1 MQIRL
6 FSAPMALCLIASML
20 MASAWAAEYPL
31 TITDSAGREVT
42 FNQPIERVI
51 VTSSDAAEAVVMLG
65 AADKVVGISDTVKNK
80 GYYFPDLKGKQSVG
94 KWNALDYEMIG
105 AIASDGEDAIVPDIV
120 VIGYSYPD
128 KSYGI
133 YGLEEG
139 LEPFENIKAVALE
152 FTKPENMTRE
162 IEVLGQILGKEEQ
175 ASDYI
180 RWYDEKIGSVKDAVD
195 GMNLPEAY
203 VEWSSSGGDI
213 STLGPGS
220 AFDQVLKV
228 AKGYNIASALEESY
242 PKVDW
247 EWVVTENP
255 EIIIVRQTQPAG
267 HTEIGWESA
276 PSQEASKL
284 QAAKNELLDRSGAS
298 GTSAAKSDRIYFI
311 DWDIMNGLDQVVGA
325 TYLAKVLHPDV
336 DLNPE
341 EVYREYLERLGLEY
355 PEGRT
360 MVYPEIED

>member
-1 MQIRL
+1 MKKQWFL
-6 FSAPMALCLIASML
+6 VQVALGLSILLL

-42 FNQPIERVI
+42 FSQPIERVI

-65 AADKVVGISDTVKNK
+65 AGDKVVGISDTVKNK

-105 AIASDGEDAIVPDIV
+105 AIASDGEDTIMPDIV

-133 YGLEEG
+133 YGLEKG
-139 LEPFENIKAVALE
+139 LEPFQNIKAVALE
-152 FTKPENMTRE
+152 FTKPENTTRE
-162 IEVLGQILGKEEQ
+162 LEVLGLILGKEEE

-180 RWYDEKIGSVKDAVD
+180 RWYEDKTESVQNAVK
-195 GMNLPEAY
+195 GQNMPKVYA
-203 VEWSSSGGDI
+203 EWSSSADLA
-213 STLGPGS
+213 TLGTGS
-220 AFDQVLKV
+220 GFDQVLKE
-228 AKGYNIASALEESY
+228 ARGYNIAGNQKEDY

-255 EIIIVRQTQPAG
+255 EVIIKRQTQSSG
-267 HTEIGWESA
+267 QTQIGWQST
-276 PSQEASKL
+276 PSQDSIKL
-284 QAAKNELLDRSGAS
+284 ELVRNELLDRSGS
-298 GTSAAKSDRIYFI
+298 GSISAVKSDQVYLM
-311 DWDIMNGLDQVVGA
+311 DWDIVNGLDQVVGV
-325 TYLAKVLHPDV
+325 TYLAKLLHPEV
-336 DLNPE
+336 DLDP
-341 EVYREYLERLGLEY
+341 VQVHKEYLERLGLEY

-360 MVYPEIED
+360 MVYPELED

>member
-1 MQIRL
+1 MKIQL
-6 FSAPMALCLIASML
+6 FSVPVALVIVALLLAP
-20 MASAWAAEYPL
+20 AWAAEYPL

-42 FNQPIERVI
+42 FTQPIERVI

-80 GYYFPDLKGKQSVG
+80 GYYFPLLKGKQSVG

-105 AIASDGEDAIVPDIV
+105 AIASNGEDTIVPDIV
-120 VIGYSYPD
+120 VIGYSYPG

-133 YGLEEG
+133 YGLEKG
-139 LEPFENIKAVALE
+139 LEPFKNIKAVALE

-162 IEVLGQILGKEEQ
+162 VEILGQILGKEEQ

-180 RWYDEKIGSVKDAVD
+180 KWYDEKAKSIKNAVE
-195 GMNLPEAY
+195 GTNLPVVY
-203 VEWSSSGGDI
+203 VEWSSSGGDL

-220 AFDQVLKV
+220 AFDQVLKL
-228 AKGYNIASALEESY
+228 ARGYNIAGTLEETY

-255 EIIIVRQTQPAG
+255 EVIIVRQTQPTDHAQ
-267 HTEIGWESA
+267 IGWESA
-276 PSQEASKL
+276 PSQEAIKL
-284 QAAKNELLDRSGAS
+284 QSAKNMLMERSGAS
-298 GTSAAKSDRIYFI
+298 RIKAAKSNRIYFM

-325 TYLAKVLHPDV
+325 TYLAKVLHPKA

-341 EVYREYLERLGLEY
+341 EVYSEYLERLGLEY
-355 PEGRT
+355 PDGGT
-360 MVYPEIED
+360 MVYPEI

>member
-1 MQIRL
+1 MKRQL
-6 FSAPMALCLIASML
+6 FSALLALALMALLL
-20 MASAWAAEYPL
+20 ASAWAAEYPL

-42 FNQPIERVI
+42 FTQPIERLI
-51 VTSSDAAEAVVMLG
+51 VTSSDMAEAVVMLG
-65 AADKVVGISDTVKNK
+65 AADKVVGITETIKNK

-105 AIASDGEDAIVPDIV
+105 EIARDGKDTIEPDIL

-133 YGLEEG
+133 YGVEKG

-152 FTKPENMTRE
+152 FNKPENITRE
-162 IEVLGQILGKEEQ
+162 IEILGQILGKEEQ

-180 RWYDEKIGSVKDAVD
+180 NWYNQKMDSLRDAVQ
-195 GMNLPEAY
+195 GMSLPKVY
-203 VEWSSSGGDI
+203 VEWSSSGGDL

-220 AFDQVLKV
+220 AFDQVLRA
-228 AKGYNIASALEESY
+228 AKGYNIAGSLKEDY

-247 EWVVTENP
+247 EWVVTNNP
-255 EIIIVRQTQPAG
+255 DVIIKRQTQPTG
-267 HTEIGWESA
+267 HTQIGWESA
-276 PSQEASKL
+276 PSQEAIKL
-284 QAAKNELLDRSGAS
+284 ESIRNEILARSGAS
-298 GTSAAKSDRIYFI
+298 AISAAKSDRIYLM

-325 TYLAKVLHPDV
+325 TYLAKVLHPDA

-341 EVYREYLERLGLEY
+341 EVYREDLARLGLEY

-360 MVYPEIED
+360 MVYPELED